1 MSEQLFLEYHEPKS
15 TFWSN
20 ATKYTAS
27 EKEDEKF
34 VSEIAYMMVTLH
46 RTGA

>member
-1 MSEQLFLEYHEPKS
+1 MSEYLFIENLDQKS

-20 ATKYTAS
+20 ATLYAAS
-27 EKEDEKF
+27 ENEDEEF

>member
-15 TFWSN
+15 TFWSD
-20 ATKYTAS
+20 ATKYAAS
-27 EKEDEKF
+27 ENEDEEF